1 MLEVHAISEALAPVS
16 AFGWEDSNAEC
27 TWLTFAARMQSP
39 SRRLPPLDLLLAF
52 EAVARHGS
60 VTRGAAERF
69 ITQSAMSRQIQA
81 LEDELGRPLFVRR
94 HRALELTDAG
104 RRLQAACAQALEPLR
119 DVVAEL
125 RAPAAREWLALTT
138 TPSFASLWLIPRLAG
153 FTREHPGLDV
163 RLDASFERRD
173 LRRDGFDLAV
183 RYGRDGATPGQRLFG
198 EAIVPLC
205 SPQLLHDGEAPLQRP
220 ADLAGHTLL
229 QLLPGPSNAA
239 TGIPVD
245 WDSWLAAEGLP
256 QLRPRATLQF
266 SSYNEA
272 VAAAV
277 AGQGLVLGRRPLMDA
292 LIDEGRLCPPFG
304 GMAGPPTAW
313 AYHLVLEP
321 AAAQRPAVQALAQWL
336 RQACAVAAD

>member
-1 MLEVHAISEALAPVS
+1 
-16 AFGWEDSNAEC
+16 
-27 TWLTFAARMQSP
+27 MQDHP
-39 SRRLPPLDLLLAF
+39 RRLPPLDLLLAF

-81 LEDELGRPLFVRR
+81 LEDELGTALFLRR
-94 HRALELTDAG
+94 HRALELTEAG

-119 DVVAEL
+119 DIVAEL
-125 RAPAAREWLALTT
+125 RAPPAREWLAVTT

-183 RYGRDGATPGQRLFG
+183 RYARDGASEGQRLFG
-198 EAIVPLC
+198 EAIVPVC
-205 SPQLLHDGEAPLQRP
+205 GPQLLADGEAPLRTP

-229 QLLPGPSNAA
+229 QVLATPGA
-239 TGIPVD
+239 TASGMPVD
-245 WDSWLAAEGLP
+245 WESWLAALGLP
-256 QLRPRATLQF
+256 QVRPRATLQF

-277 AGQGLVLGRRPLMDA
+277 AGQGLVLGRRPLVDG
-292 LIDEGRLCPPFG
+292 LIAEGRLCLPFG
-304 GMAGPPTAW
+304 VQATTAW

-321 AAAQRPAVQALAQWL
+321 TAAQRPAVQALVQWL
-336 RQACAVAAD
+336 LQACAAAQA